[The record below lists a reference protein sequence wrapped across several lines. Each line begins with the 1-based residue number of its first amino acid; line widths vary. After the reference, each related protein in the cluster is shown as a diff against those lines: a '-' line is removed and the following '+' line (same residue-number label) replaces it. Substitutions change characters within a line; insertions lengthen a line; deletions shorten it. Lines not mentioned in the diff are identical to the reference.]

1 MAEKNDI
8 RRLKGMVTRL
18 TRPVEAGESDNPQPE
33 APAETRKVPIAT
45 LQEIQESLEVIRAS
59 ANVVAHALQEQS
71 CEPENDAATVLTRH
85 VSDALTRQMIRLGM
99 LIAGFE

>member
-18 TRPVEAGESDNPQPE
+18 TRAGESDNPPPE
-33 APAETRKVPIAT
+33 ALAETRKVPIAT
-45 LQEIQESLEVIRAS
+45 LKEIQEGLEVIRAS
-59 ANVVAHALQEQS
+59 ANVVAHSLQEQS
-71 CEPENDAATVLTRH
+71 CEPENDAAMVLTRH
-85 VSDALTRQMIRLGM
+85 VSDALTRQMIRLGL